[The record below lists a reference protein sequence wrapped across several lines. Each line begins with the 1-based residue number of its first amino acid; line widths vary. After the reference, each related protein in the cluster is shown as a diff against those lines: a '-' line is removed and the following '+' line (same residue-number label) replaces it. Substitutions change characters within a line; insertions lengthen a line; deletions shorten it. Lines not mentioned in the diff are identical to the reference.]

1 MDDATE
7 QQYVRL
13 LTEHQPMLR
22 AFIMSLLPG
31 LPGVDDVIQEAN
43 TILWTKRHNF
53 EMGTNFRAWTLRI
66 ARFQAM
72 AHLKTLKR
80 QRWISLDD
88 EAAELVANE
97 LEERVDPQRE
107 EARIQALRCCLGRL
121 KEAELD
127 LLLRRYWKK
136 QRLQDFAVL
145 TGRSINT
152 LKVTLFRLRAG
163 LKRCIERE
171 IPNLKPE
178 QP

>member
-1 MDDATE
+1 MDDADE

-22 AFIMSLLPG
+22 AFIVSLLPG

-43 TILWTKRHNF
+43 TILWTKRADF
-53 EMGTNFRAWTLRI
+53 QLGTNFRAWVLRI

-88 EAAELVANE
+88 QAADLIANE
-97 LEERVDPQRE
+97 LEDRLDPHRE
-107 EARIQALRCCLGRL
+107 EARIAALRCCLGRL
-121 KEAELD
+121 TEPELD

-145 TGRSINT
+145 TGKSVNT
-152 LKVTLFRLRAG
+152 LKITLFRLRAG

-171 IPNLKPE
+171 LPHPRLDS
-178 QP
+178 

>member
-1 MDDATE
+1 MDDASE

-22 AFIMSLLPG
+22 AFVMSLLPG

-53 EMGTNFRAWTLRI
+53 ELGTNFRAWTLRI

-97 LEERVDPQRE
+97 LEDRLDPQRE
-107 EARIQALRCCLGRL
+107 EARIQALRGCLSRL
-121 KEAELD
+121 KETELD
-127 LLLRRYWKK
+127 LLVRRYWKK
-136 QRLQDFAVL
+136 QRLQDFAVV
-145 TGRSINT
+145 TGRSING

-171 IPNLKPE
+171 IPNLE
-178 QP
+178 AQQP